1 MNTAPDKTK
10 MLTRPAT
17 SARLRQIAMQLRWRP
32 LVYRRALQLV
42 GVPPD
47 AERWRQLAERF
58 LLLFASLMICT
69 GIAALFAYNWAELDR
84 FVKFGAIEIGILG
97 CVALA
102 WYRGLDALS
111 GQSALFGASALVGL
125 LLAVYGQTYQ
135 TGADPYGLFLSWALL
150 ILGWAIIGR
159 QPGIW
164 MLMVIL
170 ANLSLI
176 LYWEQVLY
184 PQENFAAG
192 LATVLGPLVR
202 LTEAFSDFR
211 LAQLVFVLNAAIL
224 ILWEWFAGSVIWMQG
239 RWFPRLVA
247 ILALSAIVATTLILI
262 FGGLVSL
269 SRWLHSMAPVWFAVF
284 VLGCLW
290 YYRRRRYD
298 LFMLSICLLA
308 IVLVV
313 TSAVARLL
321 GDGFEVALILA
332 LLVIGQTAASAYW
345 LRAVAR
351 SWRTTA

>member
-170 ANLSLI
+170 ANLSFDSELGAGAVPAGELCRGFGNGI
-176 LYWEQVLY
+176 G
-184 PQENFAAG
+184 AAG
-192 LATVLGPLVR
+192 PADRGIQRFSSGAIGLCVECGHPDPVGVVCRVCHLDAGSLVPAPGGHSGVVGHCRHHADSDLWWSRQPVALAALHGSGLVRGLCSGMPLV
-202 LTEAFSDFR
+202 
-211 LAQLVFVLNAAIL
+211 
-224 ILWEWFAGSVIWMQG
+224 
-239 RWFPRLVA
+239 
-247 ILALSAIVATTLILI
+247 LSKA
-262 FGGLVSL
+262 SL
-269 SRWLHSMAPVWFAVF
+269 
-284 VLGCLW
+284 
-290 YYRRRRYD
+290 
-298 LFMLSICLLA
+298 
-308 IVLVV
+308 
-313 TSAVARLL
+313 
-321 GDGFEVALILA
+321 
-332 LLVIGQTAASAYW
+332 
-345 LRAVAR
+345 
-351 SWRTTA
+351 